1 MHARVQE
8 ADDDVDLVSHM
19 QALAEREKATLA
31 RELHDELGGLLVAA
45 SMDLA
50 WLDLHVA
57 SDQPQEVRRRLDRMK
72 ETLAGAVDI
81 KRRIIE
87 ELRPTLLDNVGL
99 FAALRWLVDNSCARS
114 ELSCTI
120 AFPPEEPQLNGD
132 ASIAVFRVAQEG
144 LALIMESPWV
154 RSLTLS
160 LANAGHILTLSIMGT
175 GDARCAP
182 AAQSAPSDSY
192 ELATIRHRIV
202 ALGGGITFSA
212 ERGKVTLWAW
222 IPLEKIQAC

>member
-175 GDARCAP
+175 
-182 AAQSAPSDSY
+182 SDSY